1 MRVEQN
7 EGSLSFREAW
17 VHYKE
22 TSPLKHE
29 AERLPPP
36 VVADLNGDGHV
47 EVIVALEDKLQVIM
61 NIIVLLVSMIS
72 AAFLVHNQQ

>member
-1 MRVEQN
+1 MYVEQN

-17 VHYKE
+17 VHYE
-22 TSPLKHE
+22 DNSVLKHE

-47 EVIVALEDKLQVIM
+47 EVIIALEDKLQVNSLIQTC
-61 NIIVLLVSMIS
+61 
-72 AAFLVHNQQ
+72 H

>member
-1 MRVEQN
+1 LLAWVFVVTYKVLIFVEQN

-17 VHYKE
+17 VHYKDS
-22 TSPLKHE
+22 TVVKHE

-47 EVIVALEDKLQVIM
+47 EVVVALEDKLQVNFSI
-61 NIIVLLVSMIS
+61 
-72 AAFLVHNQQ
+72 